1 MIAKIYRFDPG
12 KDSQGHYDSYE
23 VDITAEDRMTVMDLL
38 QYIFDNLDGSLG
50 FFSHSACEKVLTGED
65 VVIDPLGQ
73 PVVRDL
79 VVRR

>member
-38 QYIFDNLDGSLG
+38 HVVYDNNRNSME
-50 FFSHSACEKVLTGED
+50 SHPAKS
-65 VVIDPLGQ
+65 
-73 PVVRDL
+73 
-79 VVRR
+79 